1 MNGSSRRDV
10 LGMGVLGA
18 IAAALPFGL
27 SGCAT
32 SRGQTGE
39 RANAKRRLARVA
51 HITDSHT
58 QAERGG
64 FEGTCAMWEHLN
76 ALRDKPDLVLH
87 GGDIVFDVFAKNKA
101 KSQEQWDLYLQSMRA
116 HNKLPV
122 YHALGNHDIWGWDK
136 KASETTGAETSWGKA
151 WAVDLLGMPGAYY
164 AFEARGVKFIVLD
177 TVQPRG
183 EAGYEG
189 GLGDA
194 QFEWLQGE
202 LASAKLPVVILTHI
216 PAVHASSVLVDARL
230 NNDKNWITGG
240 GASLMDRVQVVNLIS
255 RHRNISAVLSGH
267 IHMVE
272 RVDYAGTSW
281 INSGAVCGSWWQSQ
295 QKSREFL
302 ADRRNDKTMLER
314 PDRAM
319 PGYGLLDVY
328 SDGSIGWEYVEWGWQ
343 PTA

>member
-1 MNGSSRRDV
+1 MNGSSRREV
-10 LGMGVLGA
+10 LGVGVLGA
-18 IAAALPFGL
+18 LATMLPAGM
-27 SGCAT
+27 SGCSTAGGHAAT
-32 SRGQTGE
+32 NNQG
-39 RANAKRRLARVA
+39 KRRLARVA

-58 QAERGG
+58 QPERGA

-76 ALRDKPDLVLH
+76 TLSDKPDLVLH
-87 GGDIVFDVFAKNKA
+87 GGDIIFSSFEKTRQR
-101 KSQEQWDLYLQSMRA
+101 SQEQWDLYLRSMRE

-122 YHALGNHDIWGWDK
+122 HHCLGNHDIWGWNK
-136 KASETTGAETSWGKA
+136 KESQTTGNEEGWGKA
-151 WAVDLLGMPGAYY
+151 WAIDLLGMPAPYY

-183 EAGYEG
+183 ETGYEG

-202 LASAKLPVVILTHI
+202 LAGSKLPVVVLTHI
-216 PAVHASSVLVDARL
+216 PTIHASTLLVDARTNAD
-230 NNDKNWITGG
+230 NNWVTGG
-240 GASLMDRVQVVNLIS
+240 GSLLMDRTKVVNLIS
-255 RHRNISAVLSGH
+255 RHRNIAAVLSGH

-272 RVDYAGTSW
+272 RIDYAGTSW

-295 QKSREFL
+295 QQSREFF
-302 ADRRNDKTMLER
+302 ASRRNDQTMLER